1 MKKLLFIALFII
13 GCVSTPPKPPPPQ
26 STMDVIEEELAG
38 WGGADDLF
46 DARWANWKV
55 GYNKDEGNLYI
66 QVAAQPSAND
76 IAMIGLVQTNQH
88 VRVSLLMGFI
98 ILIKHALNIV
108 KIILG
113 DTLLVTSSR
122 L

>member
-38 WGGADDLF
+38 WGGADELF

-76 IAMIGLVQTNQH
+76 IAMSGYLDIIKDIHKKYASSYNLVG
-88 VRVSLLMGFI
+88 RVHQWGEQKKSCY
-98 ILIKHALNIV
+98 V
-108 KIILG
+108 KG
-113 DTLLVTSSR
+113 R
-122 L
+122 